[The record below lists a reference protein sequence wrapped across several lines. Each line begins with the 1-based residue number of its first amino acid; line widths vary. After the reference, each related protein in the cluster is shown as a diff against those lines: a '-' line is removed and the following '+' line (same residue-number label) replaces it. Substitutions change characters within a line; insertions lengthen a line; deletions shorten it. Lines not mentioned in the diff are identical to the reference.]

1 MSSFKFIK
9 THKNLSNSNSNVQM
23 PYDND
28 SKSKNIDSFNGAP
41 AQPAQSFNF
50 LEPKMNQTQQKK
62 GFGFIKKRPNNP
74 NTNTNNLEQSNAST
88 NSNGVES
95 NTLNDLDSLINNTND
110 LLNFGNVQKQ
120 NDNLNNN
127 NNININALGEAA
139 FHNLGNI
146 EEDNSKNQKY
156 EAPFNNN
163 LNFMPPDYS
172 SLKNNNNNYEE
183 KEKEVEKPKDKKSGF
198 SFLNK
203 KGNKKNTNINN
214 SNESDSNKNIPYIA
228 NKTPLSNSMSD
239 KLSDKG
245 GNQTTNPGYMNINQA
260 AAETEKDLMN
270 NDEYYMDMNSLN
282 NSNSNNNT
290 NTYEENNNYN
300 NNYNK
305 ITDIPKPKKEEEIK
319 EKEKIKRK
327 KQKN

>member
-74 NTNTNNLEQSNAST
+74 NTNTNNLEQSNASM
-88 NSNGVES
+88 NSNGLES

-183 KEKEVEKPKDKKSGF
+183 KGKRSR
-198 SFLNK
+198 
-203 KGNKKNTNINN
+203 
-214 SNESDSNKNIPYIA
+214 
-228 NKTPLSNSMSD
+228 KT
-239 KLSDKG
+239 
-245 GNQTTNPGYMNINQA
+245 
-260 AAETEKDLMN
+260 
-270 NDEYYMDMNSLN
+270 
-282 NSNSNNNT
+282 
-290 NTYEENNNYN
+290 
-300 NNYNK
+300 
-305 ITDIPKPKKEEEIK
+305 
-319 EKEKIKRK
+319 KR
-327 KQKN
+327 